1 MQTRRTIPTIPTKA
15 TKARTS
21 KPTNA
26 SKGVIVYR
34 GPSILPGYEWAPIV
48 AVLTHETSNRKTG
61 DMSQLWILHDG
72 PLSPVEAVATGAD
85 AAVCGDCPHR
95 GTTCYVN
102 VGQAPRAVWSGVQ
115 RGIYPDATPENL
127 PRVIAGRPVRLG
139 AYGDPGALP
148 LSVIQSVTQHAP
160 AWTGYTHQWRTRP
173 DLKAYAMAS
182 VDNEWEAFDAQV
194 QGWRTFRVAL
204 PGADMLPR
212 EFVCPASD
220 EGGNTRQCV
229 TCRACNGNPKASAT
243 QASPVIVIH
252 GRSASKWKG

>member
-1 MQTRRTIPTIPTKA
+1 MQASRTIPTKPAKA
-15 TKARTS
+15 ARPRAS
-21 KPTNA
+21 KPP
-26 SKGVIVYR
+26 KGLILYR
-34 GPSILPGYEWAPIV
+34 GPSTLPGYEGAPIV
-48 AVLTHETSNRKTG
+48 AVLTYETSNRKTG
-61 DMSQLWILHDG
+61 DMPQLWILRDS

-85 AAVCGDCPHR
+85 AAICGDCPHR
-95 GTTCYVN
+95 GSTCYVN

-115 RGIYPDATPENL
+115 RGIYPEVTPEAIA
-127 PRVIAGRPVRLG
+127 RVIAGRPVRLG

-148 LSVIQSVTQHAP
+148 LHVIESVTQHAP
-160 AWTGYTHQWRTRP
+160 DWTGYTHQWRTRP

-182 VDNEWEAFDAQV
+182 VDSEREAHEAHA